1 MRDQW
6 IRPGGEHMNDTVAKL
21 EAQAEKDGI
30 RGLVGGS
37 IIINR
42 EGGVLLVKRTAA
54 DFMPNVVELPSGGI
68 NLGESLLQGLRR
80 EAREEVGFEVHEV
93 LDYVD
98 SFDYLSQ
105 SGKPKRQFNFVVS
118 GEFINGRV
126 QLSGEHVDH
135 YWVGP
140 EDLDSY
146 NVSSE
151 TQSTLRKFWRK

>member
-6 IRPGGEHMNDTVAKL
+6 RRPGGEHMNDTLAKL
-21 EAQAEKDGI
+21 EAQAEKDGV

-37 IIINR
+37 IIINHD
-42 EGGVLLVKRTAA
+42 GGVLLVKRTAA
-54 DFMPNVVELPSGGI
+54 DFMPNVVELPSGGVDP
-68 NLGESLLQGLRR
+68 GESLLQGLKR
-80 EAREEVGFEVHEV
+80 EAREEVGFEVEEV

-118 GEFINGRV
+118 GKFINGQV
-126 QLSGEHVDH
+126 QLSEEHIEH
-135 YWVGP
+135 YWASP
-140 EDLDSY
+140 DNLADF

-151 TQSTLRKFWRK
+151 TQNTLRKFWGK